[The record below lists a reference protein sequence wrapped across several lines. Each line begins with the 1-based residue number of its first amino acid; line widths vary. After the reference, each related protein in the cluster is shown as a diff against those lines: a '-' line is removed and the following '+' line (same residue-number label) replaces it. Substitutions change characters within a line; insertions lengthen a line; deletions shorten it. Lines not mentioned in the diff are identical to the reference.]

1 MDELKSRETLDRCRN
16 PRRAGCGE
24 SRTSGSEG
32 GPERPTGGNARTAL
46 RSDPYSKLKGPKTW
60 TGYSLYVL
68 LDIFS
73 RYVVGWLLAH
83 RESTALAK
91 RLIEESCEKQQVEP
105 GQLTLHSDR
114 GSPMTSHGT
123 AQLLATLS
131 VTRSLSRP
139 QVSNDNP
146 YSEAQFKTLKY
157 HPSFPARFGSIEDA
171 RSFCRRFFTWYNTA
185 HRHSGLA
192 MFTPEDV
199 HYGRST
205 EKLLQ
210 RREVLEAAY
219 QAHPERFVNGRPI
232 PSPAPAKAWINAPPA
247 PGAESDVG
255 SQ

>member
-1 MDELKSRETLDRCRN
+1 MEVLFPRCAGLDVHKYTVVACVRCVIAPKAQEVQTFGTTTRELLELSDWLGSH
-16 PRRAGCGE
+16 GC
-24 SRTSGSEG
+24 THV
-32 GPERPTGGNARTAL
+32 AM
-46 RSDPYSKLKGPKTW
+46 
-60 TGYSLYVL
+60 
-68 LDIFS
+68 
-73 RYVVGWLLAH
+73 
-83 RESTALAK
+83 ESTGVYWKPA
-91 RLIEESCEKQQVEP
+91 
-105 GQLTLHSDR
+105 
-114 GSPMTSHGT
+114 
-123 AQLLATLS
+123 
-131 VTRSLSRP
+131 
-139 QVSNDNP
+139 SNDNP